1 MSSNS
6 EFVKRLKSNKKNKRT
21 RIKEES
27 VDHGKDPYLLL
38 VLLTIMLFLT
48 SPLAKID
55 YRSVCVWEDE
65 LNDLIRVD
73 WMTLSG
79 VFTSLKQLED
89 LNQNE

>member
-1 MSSNS
+1 M
-6 EFVKRLKSNKKNKRT
+6 
-21 RIKEES
+21 
-27 VDHGKDPYLLL
+27 DHGKDPYLLL